1 MFDYVVVGGGAAG
14 CVLAA
19 RLSEDAAV
27 RVLLLEAGPRD
38 TNPYIHMPVGF
49 YKMTGGPLVWPY
61 ATTPQPHAD
70 GREIPYAQGH
80 VLGGGSSVNA
90 MVLTRGQ
97 PASYDDWATAGKCP
111 GWSWDDVLPYF
122 RKAEDN
128 DRLSGPYHGVGGPI
142 GVSDLITPTLLSHAF
157 VRACQEMGMPYNPDF
172 NGPVQE
178 GCGFYQTNTRRGRRS
193 SSVEYLKRARL
204 RSNLVVKTGCLG
216 TKIRIENGRA
226 VGVEYVRGTSKR
238 VYYEPADREVLV
250 SAGAIGSPKLLML
263 SGVGPAAELRGNG
276 ISVVADRAG
285 VGRNLQ
291 DHYDVDVI
299 YDLKGPFSLDHYS
312 KPHWMLWAGFEYL
325 LFHKGPVTSNVVE
338 GGAFWHSR
346 PGIAPDLQ
354 FHFLNGA
361 GVEAGIAPVPSGN
374 GCTMNSYF
382 LRPQSRG
389 SVTLRSSD
397 PLAKP
402 AIDTNYLAEP
412 GDIKASVEGLR
423 VSREIMAQAS
433 FKPFIKAEH
442 LPGRS
447 VQSQADC
454 EEYARRYGRTSYHPV
469 GTCRM
474 GADADSIVDT
484 DLRVREIE
492 GLRVVD
498 SSVMPILTTSNT
510 FFPTVMIAEKA
521 SDLIAYGGV
530 TVK

>member
-1 MFDYVVVGGGAAG
+1 M
-14 CVLAA
+14 
-19 RLSEDAAV
+19 
-27 RVLLLEAGPRD
+27 
-38 TNPYIHMPVGF
+38 
-49 YKMTGGPLVWPY
+49 
-61 ATTPQPHAD
+61 
-70 GREIPYAQGH
+70 
-80 VLGGGSSVNA
+80 
-90 MVLTRGQ
+90 
-97 PASYDDWATAGKCP
+97 
-111 GWSWDDVLPYF
+111 
-122 RKAEDN
+122 
-128 DRLSGPYHGVGGPI
+128 
-142 GVSDLITPTLLSHAF
+142 
-157 VRACQEMGMPYNPDF
+157 
-172 NGPVQE
+172 
-178 GCGFYQTNTRRGRRS
+178 
-193 SSVEYLKRARL
+193 
-204 RSNLVVKTGCLG
+204 
-216 TKIRIENGRA
+216 
-226 VGVEYVRGTSKR
+226 
-238 VYYEPADREVLV
+238 
-250 SAGAIGSPKLLML
+250 
-263 SGVGPAAELRGNG
+263 
-276 ISVVADRAG
+276 
-285 VGRNLQ
+285 
-291 DHYDVDVI
+291 DVI
-299 YDLKGPFSLDHYS
+299 YDLSGPFSLDHYN

-374 GCTMNSYF
+374 GCTMNSYY

-402 AIDTNYLAEP
+402 VIDTNYLAEP

-442 LPGRS
+442 LPGPR

-454 EEYARRYGRTSYHPV
+454 EEYARHYGRTSYHPV

-484 DLRVREIE
+484 DLRVREIA
-492 GLRVVD
+492 GLRVID

-521 SDLIAYGGV
+521 SDLIAHGGV